1 MKDSEQIRTDC
12 RHFRGD
18 VPCGFRRLCPEC
30 PYFQPVGERILIV
43 KLGAL
48 GDVLRTTPIL
58 RRLRQE
64 SPSAQISWVTAQEA
78 KALLAENPMVDR
90 CLSWGLETLVR
101 LDAEA
106 FQRVICLDKALEAA
120 ALAVR
125 VQAQERVGFGLDQN
139 GLLVP
144 LNRES
149 DYAYRLGV
157 NDELK
162 FRVNLKSYQEITF
175 EQMGWEFRG
184 EEYVLALRKEERA
197 WADERMRA
205 LGGGAA
211 APVGLAVGAGLAFAN
226 KTWPPHRWAGLAD
239 RIADELQRPVRLL
252 VGPEEIPLGNRVVGS
267 LKDRGA
273 RLSGGDHDV
282 RQFAALLERCAAV
295 VSGDTLAMHLAVAV
309 KTPVVALF
317 GPTCAQEVDL
327 YGRGVKVVSP
337 KECAPCY
344 RKACSVTPTC
354 LEEISEEEVIGA
366 LKSVLIW

>member
-1 MKDSEQIRTDC
+1 MYYS
-12 RHFRGD
+12 
-18 VPCGFRRLCPEC
+18 
-30 PYFQPVGERILIV
+30 PVAERILIV

-64 SPSAQISWVTAQEA
+64 STSAQVSWVTAQEA
-78 KALLAENPMVDR
+78 IPLLAENPMVDR

-106 FQRVICLDKALEAA
+106 FQRVICLDKAPEAA

-125 VQAQERVGFGLDQN
+125 VQAIERVGFGLDQN

-144 LNRES
+144 LNPES
-149 DYAYRLGV
+149 RYAHRLGLD
-157 NDELK
+157 DELK

-175 EQMGWEFRG
+175 EQMGWTFQG
-184 EEYVLALRKEERA
+184 EEYVLVLGEGEGA
-197 WADERMRA
+197 WAEARMGD
-205 LGGGAA
+205 LGLRGQ
-211 APVGLAVGAGLAFAN
+211 APIGLAIGAGLSFAN

-239 RIADELQRPVRLL
+239 RIADELQRSVLLL
-252 VGPEEIPLGNRVVGS
+252 VGPGETPLGNRVMGS
-267 LKDRGA
+267 MKGHGA

-295 VSGDTLAMHLAVAV
+295 VSGDTLAMHLAIAV

-317 GPTCAQEVDL
+317 GPTCAQEVEL

-344 RKACSVTPTC
+344 RKECHVNPTC
-354 LEEISEEEVIGA
+354 LEEISEERVLEA
-366 LKSVLIW
+366 LTGVLSL